1 MTQKC
6 SITGIDFLRMNLSG
20 CVGGMFPPHL
30 FKSCTM
36 MLYTTLYVIET
47 QFLF

>member
-6 SITGIDFLRMNLSG
+6 SITGIDFLTMNLSG
-20 CVGGMFPPHL
+20 CVGYMFPPHL
-30 FKSCTM
+30 LKACTM
-36 MLYTTLYVIET
+36 TAYTTLYVIET